1 MDIYFTVVVDFEEK
15 TFKEF
20 ARSDVVD
27 YLKIL
32 SVFVDHHANFKII
45 ISENKFLAFKYLPFL
60 CSVKLIK
67 IFFVQSSVD
76 KMALWLFEKLSCCKI
91 HLLIFCSGHSGV
103 IGSLFR

>member
-15 TFKEF
+15 AFEEL

-32 SVFVDHHANFKII
+32 GVFVDHHANFKII

-76 KMALWLFEKLSCCKI
+76 EMALW
-91 HLLIFCSGHSGV
+91 
-103 IGSLFR
+103 